1 MTNLDPTGTNQ
12 TFNWKQFL
20 ASALAGLSSG
30 LGTAG
35 QGQGFGPGFAQGQMA
50 WQQQQG
56 ELQRQRMVQQQF
68 EMQRQQF
75 EEQQRR
81 AQAEQAQ
88 KETAKRQI
96 AALLGGA
103 PNNGRP
109 GGPGRSAILG
119 GYTPDQSALLQTS
132 ADIDPMGT
140 LGMLTEQAFK
150 QPSAAEPPVVKDF
163 YEGGQVVQKQWNPQT
178 GTWEQVGAGPRWQP
192 QQAADGGPKTSLV
205 PFYTTDAQGKIHMF
219 QPTASGV
226 PVEVQ
231 LPPGMSPTKPLSF
244 QDLGT
249 SIVGVQ
255 PLGGQPAMSLPKDI
269 AGAAEQKTIGEATGK
284 AKIDLPGVEANA
296 DYIKQTIQGLIDAPG
311 REAATGTS
319 GFFNPLL
326 AYDGSERKDFLV
338 RRDQLKGQAF
348 LNAYDSLKGG
358 GQITEVEGAKAE
370 AAKARLDTAQSD
382 AEFLAALKEFQ
393 VQVDKLV
400 DLARKKAG
408 GGVVPQNEQST
419 PASNAPAPGTI
430 EGGYRFK
437 GGDPANPSNWEKVN

>member
-132 ADIDPMGT
+132 AEIDPMGT
-140 LGMLTEQAFK
+140 LGMLMEQAFK
-150 QPSAAEPPVVKDF
+150 QQEPVKGVEIAGMLVDPYTGKPIADFTNQEIALSQAKRPVTNITNTMPPAESEFAKTLGKTQGEQAAAIAPNADKSRANLDQISALEQTIAQIQASGNEPGRLAPLLGELTAQAQAYGIDPASL
-163 YEGGQVVQKQWNPQT
+163 GLPPN
-178 GTWEQVGAGPRWQP
+178 AGPYEQALAIGNKLALANIGADTGGIPANNFTESDRKFIIQIAP
-192 QQAADGGPKTSLV
+192 QISNTP
-205 PFYTTDAQGKIHMF
+205 QGL
-219 QPTASGV
+219 A
-226 PVEVQ
+226 
-231 LPPGMSPTKPLSF
+231 
-244 QDLGT
+244 
-249 SIVGVQ
+249 
-255 PLGGQPAMSLPKDI
+255 
-269 AGAAEQKTIGEATGK
+269 
-284 AKIDLPGVEANA
+284 AKIDLTKRV
-296 DYIKQTIQGLIDAPG
+296 
-311 REAATGTS
+311 
-319 GFFNPLL
+319 
-326 AYDGSERKDFLV
+326 
-338 RRDQLKGQAF
+338 
-348 LNAYDSLKGG
+348 
-358 GQITEVEGAKAE
+358 
-370 AAKARLDTAQSD
+370 AQRNLD
-382 AEFLAALKEFQ
+382 AETLWNSGRYEQTQAGFRQYQKDWAAYVRAHPLYTPEEM
-393 VQVDKLV
+393 
-400 DLARKKAG
+400 ARIKSL
-408 GGVVPQNEQST
+408 QQSGPVET
-419 PASNAPAPGTI
+419 DGYTI
-430 EGGYRFK
+430 EEE
-437 GGDPANPSNWEKVN
+437 P